1 MERLENMLRKLM
13 GVEYS
18 IDSLCVILK
27 ALEAHYEEAGI
38 EEVNAIICI
47 VKEHIEMSGQQLAD
61 SITELDKY
69 LLSQK

>member
-1 MERLENMLRKLM
+1 MERLENILSKLM

-18 IDSLCVILK
+18 IDALCVVLK
-27 ALEAHYEEAGI
+27 ALEAHYEAAGI
-38 EEVNAIICI
+38 EELNAIICL
-47 VKEHIEMSGQQLAD
+47 VKEHIETSGQQLAD